1 MPESQVELALAH
13 YEKNAAIYLDELKR
27 LVRIPSVSFAG
38 FPEVEVGRSAEAVAE
53 LLRRRGFEKVEV
65 LKIEGTHPY
74 VFGERVEDPAA
85 PTLLLYAHHDVQPA
99 GEADAWKSPPF
110 EPTERDGRLYGRG
123 AADDKAG
130 ILVHAAAVDSW
141 VRGARRMPLNVKIVI
156 EGEEEIGSEHL
167 TQFLQRYRS
176 RLDADAMVLTDTGNV
191 DVGVPSV
198 TVALRGLVTVDVE
211 VRALEQSVHSGM
223 WGGPVPDPAMALSK
237 MLAGLV
243 DDAGRITIPGIYDRV
258 RPLTREQRE
267 AIAALPVT
275 AEEFRKQAKLRPG
288 VQLLGDAHPLE
299 VNWWE
304 PALAVNALVASN
316 RKDAR
321 NIINDVAWA
330 RLGIRLVPDM
340 DPADTRERLLKALH
354 AAAPW
359 GVEVHAKSE
368 TAGAPWTTD
377 IGHPAFGAAFRA
389 LEKGFGKPALPIGCG
404 GSIGFVE
411 PFAKALGGVPA
422 LLIGVEDP
430 SSNAHS
436 ENESLHLGDFQ
447 RAIRSAIHL
456 YAELAGS
463 LGRQTSA

>member
-1 MPESQVELALAH
+1 MPESPVDLALAH
-13 YEKNAAIYLDELKR
+13 YEKNAQIYLDELKR
-27 LVRIPSVSFAG
+27 LVRIPSVSFDG
-38 FPEVEVGRSAEAVAE
+38 FPEIEVARSADAVAE

-65 LKIEGTHPY
+65 LRVEGAHPY
-74 VFGERVEDPAA
+74 VFGERIDDRAA
-85 PTLLLYAHHDVQPA
+85 PTLLLYAHHDVQPV
-99 GEADAWKSPPF
+99 GELEAWKSPPF
-110 EPTERDGRLYGRG
+110 EPTERDGRLFGRG

-141 VRGARRMPLNVKIVI
+141 VRGARKMPLNVKIVV

-167 TQFLQRYRS
+167 SSFIGRYRS

-191 DVGVPSV
+191 DVGLPSV
-198 TVALRGLVTVDVE
+198 TIALRGLVIADVE
-211 VRALEQSVHSGM
+211 VRALDQSLHSGM
-223 WGGPVPDPAMALSK
+223 WGGPVPDAAMALCK

-243 DDAGRITIPGIYDRV
+243 DRDGRIAVRGVYDKV
-258 RPLTREQRE
+258 RPLTREQRK
-267 AIAALPVT
+267 AIERLPISRDT
-275 AEEFRKQAKLRPG
+275 FRKQARLRPG
-288 VQLLGDAHPLE
+288 VQLLGGNHPLE

-304 PALAVNALVASN
+304 PALTVNAIQASN

-330 RLGIRLVPDM
+330 RVGVRLVPDM
-340 DPADTRERLLKALH
+340 DPAEIREALVAH
-354 AAAPW
+354 LRAAAPW
-359 GVEVHAKSE
+359 GVEVSIKVES
-368 TAGAPWTTD
+368 AGPPWITD
-377 IGHPAFGAAFRA
+377 IDNPAFQAAFRA
-389 LEKGFGKPALPIGCG
+389 LEKGFGQKALPIGCG

-447 RAIRSAIHL
+447 KAIRSAIHL
-456 YAELAGS
+456 YSELAAAIPRHG
-463 LGRQTSA
+463 